1 MVPSDSNYITEKK
14 PIWSYTL
21 NPMDKPH
28 GHGNINILMLE
39 LCADCIGIRRDMA
52 FTQTFLT
59 GVSLSEWRK
68 GNIVP
73 IQKKPTIKT
82 LKISFQFLHFRFKVK
97 FLKDWFLTKFL
108 SFSPLINSSL
118 KAIPVFIPASSK
130 CYQLPTK
137 YLHRSVSD

>member
-1 MVPSDSNYITEKK
+1 MV
-14 PIWSYTL
+14 
-21 NPMDKPH
+21 
-28 GHGNINILMLE
+28 
-39 LCADCIGIRRDMA
+39 

-73 IQKKPTIKT
+73 IQKSLQ
-82 LKISFQFLHFRFKVK
+82 LKHW
-97 FLKDWFLTKFL
+97 KDRFLTKFL

-118 KAIPVFIPASSK
+118 KAIPVSIPTSSK

-137 YLHRSVSD
+137 YLHRSVSN